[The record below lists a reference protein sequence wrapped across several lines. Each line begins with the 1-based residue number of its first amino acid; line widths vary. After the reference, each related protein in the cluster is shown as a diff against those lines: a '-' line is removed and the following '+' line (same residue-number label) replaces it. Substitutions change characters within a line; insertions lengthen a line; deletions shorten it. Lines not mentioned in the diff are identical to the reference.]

1 MAAERVEG
9 AEAVAVQLSEE
20 EALPILR
27 DGEVVGGQQIPW
39 SSNYT
44 FLLRIDAGPGRF
56 LRAVYKPK
64 AGERPLY
71 DFPGGTL
78 YKREYAAYLLGRAI
92 GWPPVPLTLIREG
105 PYGVGSMQLYVESDP
120 RITYFDL
127 VSEHTDEFSRFAAFD
142 LVANNA
148 DRKGG
153 HCVLGA
159 NGTIWSID
167 HGLTFHSDFKVRT
180 VMLEFWGAPLLEEL
194 LPDLQGPGGPAQLL
208 GRPARRA
215 LRAAVGRGGRR
226 AAPPHRGGAGG
237 SGLPSPRPPP
247 QRTVAAGVVPPIRT
261 AFPELAK

>member
-194 LPDLQGPGGPAQLL
+194 LPDLQALADRLSSSDGLRGELCELL
-208 GRPARRA
+208 SAEEVDTLLRRTE
-215 LRAAVGRGGRR
+215 AVLDEPVFPRLDPRR
-226 AAPPHRGGAGG
+226 N
-237 SGLPSPRPPP
+237 
-247 QRTVAAGVVPPIRT
+247 VPWPL
-261 AFPELAK
+261 E

>member
-1 MAAERVEG
+1 MTAERVEG
-9 AEAVAVQLSEE
+9 QDAVAVHLPED
-20 EALPILR
+20 EALPILQ
-27 DGEVVGGQQIPW
+27 DGEVIGGQQIPW

-44 FLLRIDAGPGRF
+44 FLLRLDAGPGRF

-127 VSEHTDEFSRFAAFD
+127 VSDHSDEFSRFTAFD

-159 NGTIWSID
+159 DGTIWSID
-167 HGLTFHSDFKVRT
+167 HGLTFHPEFKVRT
-180 VMLEFWGAPLLEEL
+180 VMLEFWGAPLEEAL
-194 LPDLQGPGGPAQLL
+194 LPDLRTLAERLNSPGG
-208 GRPARRA
+208 
-215 LRAAVGRGGRR
+215 LRAELCDLLSSEEVDALLHRTEAVLEDPVFPRLDPRR
-226 AAPPHRGGAGG
+226 N
-237 SGLPSPRPPP
+237 
-247 QRTVAAGVVPPIRT
+247 VPWPL
-261 AFPELAK
+261 E

>member
-9 AEAVAVQLSEE
+9 REAVAVQLSEE

-64 AGERPLY
+64 VGERPLH

-78 YKREYAAYLLGRAI
+78 YRREYAAFLLGRAI

-127 VSEHTDEFSRFAAFD
+127 ISDHTDELLRFAAFD

-159 NGTIWSID
+159 DGTIWSID

-180 VMLEFWGAPLLEEL
+180 VMLEFWGAPLPEGL
-194 LPDLQGPGGPAQLL
+194 LPDL
-208 GRPARRA
+208 RA
-215 LRAAVGRGGRR
+215 LADRLSSSDGLRGQLTELLTDEEVDVLLRRTEAVLDEPVFPRLDPRR
-226 AAPPHRGGAGG
+226 N
-237 SGLPSPRPPP
+237 
-247 QRTVAAGVVPPIRT
+247 VPWPL
-261 AFPELAK
+261 E